1 MKLRIRDVLLEN
13 EVGIMDYMLIWGKEI
28 WIHILEMWKSMFKVY
43 NYIVEC
49 GLIAMY
55 YRIMRLQGPSRILL
69 EL

>member
-1 MKLRIRDVLLEN
+1 
-13 EVGIMDYMLIWGKEI
+13 MDYMLIWGKEI

-55 YRIMRLQGPSRILL
+55 SKIMRLQGPNSILI